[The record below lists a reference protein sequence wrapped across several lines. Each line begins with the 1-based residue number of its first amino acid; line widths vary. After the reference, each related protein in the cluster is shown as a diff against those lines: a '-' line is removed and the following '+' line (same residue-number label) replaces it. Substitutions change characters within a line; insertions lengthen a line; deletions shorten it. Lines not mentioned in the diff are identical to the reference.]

1 VLACPSSVI
10 TLSGMRNFIPT
21 QAAGLA
27 ALEHFVNGGNAG
39 AKYERNRNTD
49 FGPAPSAANA
59 YAVSHLSPYIR
70 HRMLTETQV
79 LKTTLTRETPE
90 AAEKFIQEVCWRT
103 YWKGW
108 LEHRPEVWQRYT
120 EERDN
125 ASAMNPATAKAIS
138 QAARGATGIQCFDA
152 WADELVS
159 TGYLHN
165 HTRMWFA
172 SIWIFTLNLPWAS
185 GADFFMQHLCDA
197 DAASNTLSWRWVAG
211 LHTVGKH
218 YLARAD
224 NIARYTNQ
232 RFNPRGQL
240 NESAQPKTESNT
252 AKRSLNPATNQ
263 QENFQSKPIS
273 SATVRTQSIDSR
285 SWLLVH
291 DEDLSPDDWLLQEQ
305 LAGVIVL
312 NSANTRSTNGVGE
325 VSAAFNQG
333 ALNDVTKRLQ
343 KRWQLKDQQIIHC
356 GSPAHLAKQLEG
368 HQVFAKAPIVHAWI
382 PVGPTRDA
390 LTAPIKQ
397 LRSQGATFQSVLSEW
412 DQLAWPH
419 ATKGFFQFRTRIPEL
434 LHEIGDATGRLV

>member
-1 VLACPSSVI
+1 
-10 TLSGMRNFIPT
+10 MRIFTPT
-21 QAAGLA
+21 QAAGSV
-27 ALEHFVNGGNAG
+27 ALDQFVNGGNAG
-39 AKYERNRNTD
+39 TRYERNRNTD
-49 FGPAPSAANA
+49 FGLEPSLANA
-59 YAVSHLSPYIR
+59 LSVSYLSPYIR
-70 HRMLTETQV
+70 HRMLLETQV
-79 LKTTLTRETPE
+79 LKTTLARETPE

-108 LEHRPEVWQRYT
+108 LEHRPEVWQQYAK
-120 EERDN
+120 ERDI
-125 ASAMNPATAKAIS
+125 AVNPGTAKAIS
-138 QAARGATGIQCFDA
+138 QAIRGATGIQCFDA
-152 WADELVS
+152 WIDELTT

-172 SIWIFTLNLPWAS
+172 SIWIFTLNLPWAH
-185 GADFFMQHLCDA
+185 GADFFMKHLCDA

-240 NESAQPKTESNT
+240 NESAQPKTESIS
-252 AKRSLNPATNQ
+252 AKSGFKQPINQ

-273 SATVRTQSIDSR
+273 SATVRTQGLDSR

-291 DEDLSPDDWLLQEQ
+291 DEDLSPDNWLVQEN
-305 LAGVIVL
+305 LAGLIVL
-312 NSANTRSTNGVGE
+312 NSANTRSANGLGE
-325 VSAAFNQG
+325 ISAAFNQG
-333 ALNDVTKRLQ
+333 ALNDATKRLQ
-343 KRWQLKDQQIIHC
+343 QRWRLNDEQIVHC
-356 GSPAHLAKQLEG
+356 ASPAHLAKQLEG

-382 PVGPTRDA
+382 PVGPTKDA

-397 LRSQGATFQSVLSEW
+397 LRSQGIVFQSVLSEW

-434 LHEIGDATGRLV
+434 LHEIGDAAGRLV